1 MQPNLK
7 SKSLEQLEKNIWPS
21 LSSDE
26 TSYLIKICHNLRK
39 KPLIDFSVEDTRIM
53 IGQNM
58 GLEHLI
64 PMVIDF
70 LKTTILAEGD
80 YYEGDLLTSVLSSD
94 SEYWKT
100 HSTEHKVVITLF
112 ETNQTILQNCD
123 ATWKIK
129 KQWTTLFRDFQNL

>member
-53 IGQNM
+53 IGQNI
-58 GLEHLI
+58 GLEYLI
-64 PMVIDF
+64 PMAIDF
-70 LKTTILAEGD
+70 LQETILAEGD

-100 HSTEHKVVITLF
+100 HSTEQKLVITLF

-123 ATWKIK
+123 ATWEIK